1 MLHAIELGIFN
12 EATKARMDELT
23 AQQKELT
30 TSIAEKELASGFRL
44 TRDHIKYFLGQFKN
58 KNYKDRECQ
67 KQLINTFVN
76 SVFLYDDHIDINFNY
91 SGGSR
96 TLSLTES
103 EEKGGSEGF
112 VCCLPCSTLVHRR
125 FLPAVVFLFE
135 KSSGTRKREPIFFS
149 LDEKIKFSLKFLPNR
164 FT

>member
-1 MLHAIELGIFN
+1 
-12 EATKARMDELT
+12 MDELT